1 MRQKLPEATT
11 LELALVFS
19 YAREPSRASLIMRR
33 TILKGTVKRATKM
46 FNQVQLV
53 LQNCCNTSSKA
64 VSRRVLP
71 PMNHQTCLATNRVV
85 AGCGNLLQEG
95 KIVVLFFATKFVHV
109 VRFTGPLQTCFAA
122 SDLTPL
128 YGLTP
133 A

>member
-19 YAREPSRASLIMRR
+19 YARELSRASLIMRR

-109 VRFTGPLQTCFAA
+109 VGFTGPLQTCFAA

>member
-19 YAREPSRASLIMRR
+19 YARELSRASLIMRR

-64 VSRRVLP
+64 LSRRVLP

-85 AGCGNLLQEG
+85 AGCGNLLQEV
-95 KIVVLFFATKFVHV
+95 KIVVLLFATKFVHV
-109 VRFTGPLQTCFAA
+109 VRFTGPLQSFFAA
-122 SDLTPL
+122 SDVTAL

>member
-19 YAREPSRASLIMRR
+19 YARELSRASLIMRR

-95 KIVVLFFATKFVHV
+95 KVVLFFPTKFVHV

-122 SDLTPL
+122 SGLTPL
-128 YGLTP
+128 YGLTL